1 MPSCHFLHLILL
13 SSGPKVPKSGPFENE
28 GIHEGGETFS
38 IGAGLAIMTGK
49 REMIDV
55 SASGDESCPKRDL
68 PPWTV
73 DPALIKSDPEL
84 HHYTTRSGLQ
94 GIWETNSLWATHFS
108 NLSDSSE
115 IVLLKKPLEAAL
127 TTLFKRPIIEN
138 QRKSLKVRRHI
149 EKEGGL
155 EAVARGLAQKFVEA
169 HFVLAITG
177 GKVSP
182 LAEPFICSLCS
193 HANDHPYE
201 QENGLLS
208 QWRGYGGKGHYAIVF
223 DTRQLDLLL
232 AREWQAHFWA
242 RLSIERVV
250 YFDGP
255 EILEKEF
262 PDILTASTAF
272 MAKELN
278 GESGSNIELFGP
290 FSKAATLMKHRGFR
304 EEREVRIVAMPQS
317 ERALADRGREC
328 ELLGRPPIKDVHG
341 NSKKY
346 VALFESLN
354 ATLPIKRIIVGPGA
368 NQKEDYEFARALVA
382 NRVPIVISE
391 TPFIG

>member
-1 MPSCHFLHLILL
+1 
-13 SSGPKVPKSGPFENE
+13 
-28 GIHEGGETFS
+28 
-38 IGAGLAIMTGK
+38 
-49 REMIDV
+49 MIDS
-55 SASGDESCPKRDL
+55 SAPGDESSLKRDL
-68 PPWTV
+68 PTWPV
-73 DPALIKSDPEL
+73 DEALIKSDPEL

-94 GIWETNSLWATHFS
+94 GICKTNSLWATHFS

-127 TTLFKRPIIEN
+127 VTLFKPLIIER
-138 QRKSLKVRRHI
+138 QRESFEVRRHVAN
-149 EKEGGL
+149 KGGL
-155 EAVARGLAQKFVEA
+155 EFVARELAQSSVEA
-169 HFVLAITG
+169 HYITAITG
-177 GKVSP
+177 GKIGP

-208 QWRGYGGKGHYAIVF
+208 QWRGYGGEGRYAIVF
-223 DTRQLDLLL
+223 DTRQLDLFL
-232 AREWQAHFWA
+232 AREWRAHFWA

-272 MAKELN
+272 MAKVLN
-278 GESGSNIELFGP
+278 GESGSNIDLFGP

-317 ERALADRGREC
+317 EPALADRGREY
-328 ELLGRPPIKDVHG
+328 ELLGRPPIKEVHRQSK
-341 NSKKY
+341 SKKY

-368 NQKEDYEFARALVA
+368 NQKEDHEFARSVVA
-382 NRVPIVISE
+382 DRVPIVNSE